1 MIKFFRKIR
10 QILLSEGKTGKY
22 FKYAFGEI
30 ILVVIGILIALSIN
44 TWNENRKNVN
54 QIKDLLLSLEEEVKI
69 SENYLRKRSERKI
82 ETIKIL
88 QSTIEALNSETKNQ
102 NVDSL
107 INNLIKAGAFYE
119 RPLNGTAI
127 DNFNKS
133 NLINDL
139 KDEDLK
145 NLILYHDTYIRTYGE
160 TNKTLSDYVF
170 SYISPYFFTN
180 SNLANIEI
188 ISGEMNFNTQAFNHD
203 QDAFV
208 KNRELTNIIY
218 EYIGWMNYQNS
229 IFLSGQDYFKKYH
242 NEIQRF
248 LEKK

>member
-1 MIKFFRKIR
+1 MEK
-10 QILLSEGKTGKY
+10 SKTGKY

-119 RPLNGTAI
+119 RPLNRTAI

-139 KDEDLK
+139 KDTDLK
-145 NLILYHDTYIRTYGE
+145 DFILYHETYIRIYGE

-170 SYISPYFFTN
+170 SYISPYFFKN
-180 SNLANIEI
+180 SNLANNEI
-188 ISGEMNFNTQAFNHD
+188 IIGEMNFNTQAFSHD
-203 QDAFV
+203 QEAFV

-218 EYIGWMNYQNS
+218 EYVGWMNYQNS

-242 NEIQRF
+242 NEIQHF